1 MLQMFITEADAG
13 KGTGRKMERIRVL
26 IADRDSEYSAALAR
40 ILANKYNDFHVT
52 AIEYDS
58 SEWEHKIWRDSNKY
72 DLVLIDERDISKIQK
87 PIEKNAAQ
95 LILLTTQSPEENS
108 ADQDSAGDGPAVIYK
123 YGGAS
128 AIASELRFR
137 YAMLS
142 GAAAKS
148 VSGVST
154 GLLAFAGAAGGVGKT
169 AVSIAVARELSGYHK
184 LKVLFLSMETPESI
198 DLYMDGEGGS
208 RGLSDYLY
216 YLFSKKDNNV
226 SSCPEA
232 FLTVDRWGVEFFLP
246 GCGRNELSEL
256 PPEKFLRFISAL
268 SSARKYDCICFDVTA
283 VSTEIC
289 FTLMQMMKQI
299 ILIGD
304 GSPAALL
311 KNKRFL
317 KDLDAAGIND
327 MAGSL
332 VQVRNKWT
340 AQKTFEDAIQNIE
353 EADIF
358 IEYDPESF
366 RQTVSG
372 IEITMDRRF
381 GLGVKKLAEEIRR
394 KI

>member
-1 MLQMFITEADAG
+1 MFIADAHDG
-13 KGTGRKMERIRVL
+13 KRAGRKMGRIRVW

-40 ILANKYNDFHVT
+40 ILTNKYNDFHIT
-52 AIEYDS
+52 AIKYDSFEWERETWQDAKEYD
-58 SEWEHKIWRDSNKY
+58 
-72 DLVLIDERDISKIQK
+72 LILFDERDISRIQK
-87 PIEKNAAQ
+87 IIDKHAAQ

-108 ADQDSAGDGPAVIYK
+108 AGHDSAGDSPTAIYK

-142 GAAAKS
+142 GATAKS

-198 DLYMDGEGGS
+198 DLYMDGEGGG

-216 YLFSKKDNNV
+216 YLFSKNDNNV

-246 GCGRNELSEL
+246 GRGRNELSEL
-256 PPEKFLRFISAL
+256 PPEKFLRFLSAL
-268 SSARKYDCICFDVTA
+268 SSARKYDCICFDITA
-283 VSTEIC
+283 ASTENC
-289 FTLMQMMKQI
+289 FTFMQMMKQI
-299 ILIGD
+299 ILIDD

-317 KDLDAAGIND
+317 KDLDAVGIAD
-327 MAGSL
+327 IAGSL
-332 VQVRNKWT
+332 VQVRNKW
-340 AQKTFEDAIQNIE
+340 ASQKTFEDAIQNRE

-372 IEITMDRRF
+372 MEIAMDRRF